1 MNVAQV
7 DPLKDLV
14 SLKLD
19 RDLDVVYVMAVFIA
33 WRNRMQEKWRLLTRV
48 DTARTQSQV

>member
-1 MNVAQV
+1 MSLARVDVRAAGV

-19 RDLDVVYVMAVFIA
+19 RDLDFVYVMAVFIVR
-33 WRNRMQEKWRLLTRV
+33 RN
-48 DTARTQSQV
+48 